1 MYLPES
7 AGPHPTVLV
16 RSPYGRG
23 ALASLPTALPYA
35 ARGYAVV
42 LQSVRGTFGSGG
54 EFEPVVNEAH
64 DGRDTIA
71 WLRGQD
77 WFDGP
82 LALLGLSYL
91 AYSAWALA
99 LDPPKE
105 LAALMLHI
113 GPHDLARAGM
123 ADGAFELASLAT
135 WTVLPGHPHQR
146 SRSGDRIQPGL
157 HRHPGRPPTQLV
169 GVVPRC
175 RHDSHPSV
183 G

>member
-1 MYLPES
+1 MRRGLTPPGVSRRGGSPRCRVLRAGERRLVPEARVEPLGRLELVVVQPAPPSSPTLLRADVYLPES

-91 AYSAWALA
+91 AYSAW
-99 LDPPKE
+99 
-105 LAALMLHI
+105 
-113 GPHDLARAGM
+113 
-123 ADGAFELASLAT
+123 
-135 WTVLPGHPHQR
+135 R
-146 SRSGDRIQPGL
+146 SRSIRRRSW
-157 HRHPGRPPTQLV
+157 RH
-169 GVVPRC
+169 
-175 RHDSHPSV
+175 
-183 G
+183 

>member
-1 MYLPES
+1 VYLPES

-91 AYSAWALA
+91 AYSAW
-99 LDPPKE
+99 
-105 LAALMLHI
+105 
-113 GPHDLARAGM
+113 
-123 ADGAFELASLAT
+123 
-135 WTVLPGHPHQR
+135 R
-146 SRSGDRIQPGL
+146 SRSTRRRSW
-157 HRHPGRPPTQLV
+157 RH
-169 GVVPRC
+169 
-175 RHDSHPSV
+175 
-183 G
+183 